1 MYSRNNTERGF
12 TMKTTLISLSIAL
25 GFVGIHLIIGWIVAY
40 AAWLAI
46 ILLAWGFLAFALLFL
61 SDMGVV
67 TYDLSKVFSRASR

>member
-1 MYSRNNTERGF
+1 
-12 TMKTTLISLSIAL
+12 MKTFLISLTIAL

-46 ILLAWGFLAFALLFL
+46 ILMAWGFVAMALLFL

-67 TYDLSKVFSRASR
+67 TYDLSKMFGRASR